1 MRDLKISVSDKAF
14 ERLSKMG
21 EGFLIERN
29 IGGG

>member
-1 MRDLKISVSDKAF
+1 MRNLKISVSDKAF

-21 EGFLIERN
+21 EGHLVERT